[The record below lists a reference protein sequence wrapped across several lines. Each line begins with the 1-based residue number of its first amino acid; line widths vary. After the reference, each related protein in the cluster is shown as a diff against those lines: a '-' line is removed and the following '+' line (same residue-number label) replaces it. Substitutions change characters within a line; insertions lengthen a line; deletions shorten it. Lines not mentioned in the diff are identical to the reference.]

1 MGTATLRK
9 CVRDTRHS
17 KPDWTGIRDDQNAT
31 ASGARPQRVR
41 CHPKHTGAVKPQRR
55 PRRKLPYEEI
65 RRLHEQ
71 GLTGVA
77 IAKQLGLKRRGV
89 NNALRKMGLGTGRH
103 KHKRDVLPDGK
114 VRCSICHESKEASE
128 FRDGYSYC
136 RSCGYAQMARQSN
149 NDLDKAI
156 HIRKVWIRNRAN
168 RLHIGFDLTGQ
179 QLAELYVIQCG
190 RCAYCGK
197 PMVMKLGAGR
207 SERSASIERII
218 PHKQGGTYTLKNVV
232 WVHFG
237 CNCRR
242 QALAGERL
250 KQRFPEA
257 SKAIEQ
263 VALERQLELPFPT
276 DSEINVTNDPEPQ
289 PAAA

>member
-1 MGTATLRK
+1 
-9 CVRDTRHS
+9 VN
-17 KPDWTGIRDDQNAT
+17 P
-31 ASGARPQRVR
+31 
-41 CHPKHTGAVKPQRR
+41 

-65 RRLHEQ
+65 QRLHGQ

-77 IAKQLGLKRRGV
+77 IAKQMGLKSNGV
-89 NNALRKMGLGTGRH
+89 NKALSKMGLGTGRH
-103 KHKRDVLPDGK
+103 NHKRDVLPDGK
-114 VRCSICHESKEASE
+114 IRCSICQESKKASA
-128 FRDGYSYC
+128 FAGTASYC
-136 RSCGYAQMARQSN
+136 RSCAYSKMATQSN
-149 NDLDKAI
+149 QDLAHSI
-156 HIRKVWIRNRAN
+156 HTRKGWIHNRAN

-179 QLAELYVIQCG
+179 QLADLYVVQCG

-197 PMVMKLGAGR
+197 PMVLKLGAGR

-218 PHKQGGTYTLKNVV
+218 PQKQGGTYTLKNVV

-250 KQRFPEA
+250 KRRFPEA

-263 VALERQLELPFPT
+263 VAQERQLELPFPT

-289 PAAA
+289 PAAV